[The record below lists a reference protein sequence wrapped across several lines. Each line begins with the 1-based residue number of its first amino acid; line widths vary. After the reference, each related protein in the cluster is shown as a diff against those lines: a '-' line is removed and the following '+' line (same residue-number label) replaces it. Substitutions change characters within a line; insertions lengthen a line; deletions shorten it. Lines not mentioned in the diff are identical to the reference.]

1 MFSWTEYSGKFHQ
14 VHSIKPR
21 CRRLTQPRHLIFYP
35 VSALLAIFCSILHT
49 PSDPQ
54 ATKDLGLLRSATG
67 MMERVFLRQL
77 SSVNEV
83 IHIKLVADFVSELY
97 RLARC
102 AVDKAAHESIQ

>member
-1 MFSWTEYSGKFHQ
+1 M
-14 VHSIKPR
+14 
-21 CRRLTQPRHLIFYP
+21 
-35 VSALLAIFCSILHT
+35 SALLAIFCSILQT

-54 ATKDLGLLRSATG
+54 ATKDLGLLRTATG
-67 MMERVFLRQL
+67 IMERVFLRQL

-102 AVDKAAHESIQ
+102 AIEEAANGRFS

>member
-1 MFSWTEYSGKFHQ
+1 MFSWTEYSGEF
-14 VHSIKPR
+14 SGTTF
-21 CRRLTQPRHLIFYP
+21 LSAYTNSTRHLIFYP

-102 AVDKAAHESIQ
+102 AVDKAAHECIQ